1 MAHDQTALQT
11 PSQATRRPR
20 RRWLTWTL
28 VVLALV
34 GFGGFLIYR
43 QALATEAV
51 ALLDNADRVLRGG
64 DGGIRVAA
72 AVRYGRDPAQ
82 KLEMILPADAAAKKQ
97 PLPIVVFIHG
107 GGWRSGDPHDY
118 RFIARALV
126 PQGYAVVL
134 AGYRLHP
141 KAHFPAMLED
151 GAAALR
157 WVADNA
163 AAHGGDPRRVVLMGH
178 SAGAYNAV
186 MLGLDQRWLAAQGLS
201 ANALR
206 GVVALAGPYDFYP
219 FDSAAT
225 KLSFGKA
232 PDPEQTQPVVH
243 ARAGGPPLLL
253 VHGTADTRVRPRNSV
268 ELARTMSRA
277 GAPTRAVLLDGVTHE
292 GIIMLFARPFSR
304 DPRALDAVL
313 PFLAK
318 VTASAPVKP
327 SGG

>member
-1 MAHDQTALQT
+1 MADEPTLTRT
-11 PSQATRRPR
+11 PRTSR
-20 RRWLTWTL
+20 RRWLGWTL
-28 VVLALV
+28 AVLALLGV
-34 GFGGFLIYR
+34 GGFLLYR

-51 ALLDNADRVLRGG
+51 ALLDTADRVLRGG
-64 DGGIRVAA
+64 DGAIRVVA
-72 AVRYGRDPAQ
+72 AVRYGSDPAQ
-82 KLEMILPADAAAKKQ
+82 KLEMIVPADSAARKG

-118 RFIARALV
+118 RFIARALA
-126 PQGYAVVL
+126 PEGYAVVL
-134 AGYRLHP
+134 AGYRLYP
-141 KAHFPAMLED
+141 KARYPGMLED

-157 WVADNA
+157 WVANNA
-163 AAHGGDPRRVVLMGH
+163 AAYGGDPQRIVLMGH

-186 MLGLDQRWLAAQGLS
+186 MLGLDQRWLAARGLS

-206 GVVALAGPYDFYP
+206 GVVGLAGPYDFYP

-232 PDPEQTQPVVH
+232 PNPEETQPVAH

-268 ELARTMSRA
+268 GLARTMTRA
-277 GAPTRAVLLDGVTHE
+277 GAPTQAVLLDGVTHE
-292 GIIMLFARPFSR
+292 GLIMMFARPFSR
-304 DPRALDAVL
+304 DPRAIDAVL

-318 VTASAPVKP
+318 VTASPPVQA